1 MLSAARHDTDVVA
14 CLHAACRATATAVV
28 NPPSTDSGDGG
39 GGGGGGGGSGRSS
52 LSSLQQREQ
61 RGQHHKGRIIP
72 SSSSSSSTAA
82 TGRRART
89 ATAEEPIE
97 EATVEGGDA
106 ISLSPDL
113 VANTA
118 LSSLNV
124 HSGIL
129 LLEES
134 IMRIGKERAVVAAA
148 TDAVA
153 TTSGGATASGGG
165 GGGGGGG
172 RRRRRGSDG
181 GDEKKVH
188 VVDVEKGQ
196 QDAWLQLSKLYA
208 S

>member
-1 MLSAARHDTDVVA
+1 MYFTVPPPFVVSSAI
-14 CLHAACRATATAVV
+14 C
-28 NPPSTDSGDGG
+28 
-39 GGGGGGGGSGRSS
+39 
-52 LSSLQQREQ
+52 Q
-61 RGQHHKGRIIP
+61 
-72 SSSSSSSTAA
+72 
-82 TGRRART
+82 
-89 ATAEEPIE
+89 EPIE

-124 HSGIL
+124 HSGIM

-134 IMRIGKERAVVAAA
+134 IMRIGKERAAAAA

-153 TTSGGATASGGG
+153 TTSGGATASSGG

-172 RRRRRGSDG
+172 RRRRRGSGG
-181 GDEKKVH
+181 GDEKKVLV

-196 QDAWLQLSKLYA
+196 QASLQFLKYVSI
-208 S
+208 SHPGQ

>member
-1 MLSAARHDTDVVA
+1 MCISLFLRLCFVSSAISQEA
-14 CLHAACRATATAVV
+14 
-28 NPPSTDSGDGG
+28 S
-39 GGGGGGGGSGRSS
+39 
-52 LSSLQQREQ
+52 
-61 RGQHHKGRIIP
+61 
-72 SSSSSSSTAA
+72 
-82 TGRRART
+82 
-89 ATAEEPIE
+89 E

-134 IMRIGKERAVVAAA
+134 IMRIGKERAAAA
-148 TDAVA
+148 ADAVA

-172 RRRRRGSDG
+172 RRRRRGSGG
-181 GDEKKVH
+181 GDETKVH
-188 VVDVEKGQ
+188 VVVDVEKGQ
-196 QDAWLQLSKLYA
+196 QA
-208 S
+208 STAVCKK